1 MEICMYAQST
11 RRAQDLYSFGEFT
24 LDVPDRRLTRHA
36 SPVHLAPK
44 THDVLVALIRR
55 AGRLVTKHELL
66 EGVWPDIFVNEG
78 ILTVHVAAL
87 RKAFGDRKR
96 SPVYIETV
104 SRSGYRFI
112 ATVTHASTLDAAPTE
127 PSTWRDREVQP

>member
-1 MEICMYAQST
+1 MHTQST
-11 RRAQDLYSFGEFT
+11 RSARDLYSFGEFT

-36 SPVHLAPK
+36 TSVHLAPK
-44 THDVLVALIRR
+44 TYDVLVTLIRR

-66 EGVWPDIFVNEG
+66 DGVWPAIFVDEG

-87 RKAFGDRKR
+87 RKALGDRKR
-96 SPVYIETV
+96 PPVYIETV

-112 ATVTHASTLDAAPTE
+112 APVTHTSLSDAATTE
-127 PSTWRDREVQP
+127 PSVWLDRGV

>member
-1 MEICMYAQST
+1 MYAPST
-11 RRAQDLYSFGEFT
+11 PSAQGRYSFGEFT
-24 LDVPDRRLTRHA
+24 LDVPDRRLTRRA

-44 THDVLVALIRR
+44 TYDVLVVLIRR
-55 AGRLVTKHELL
+55 AGRLVTKRELL
-66 EGVWPDIFVNEG
+66 EGVWPDIFVDEG

-87 RKAFGDRKR
+87 RKAFGDRKQ

-112 ATVTHASTLDAAPTE
+112 AAVTHASASDTATTE
-127 PSTWRDREVQP
+127 PSMWLDREAQR